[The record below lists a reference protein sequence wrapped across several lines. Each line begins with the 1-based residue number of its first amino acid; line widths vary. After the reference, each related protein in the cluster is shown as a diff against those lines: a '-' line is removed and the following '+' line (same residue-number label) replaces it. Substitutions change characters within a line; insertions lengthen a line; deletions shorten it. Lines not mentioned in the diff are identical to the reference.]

1 MEIHVG
7 FFKLMILF
15 LFFFKLMNRI
25 VSFSVRSGPW
35 LEDQSKQ
42 TVQIAEITDK

>member
-15 LFFFKLMNRI
+15 CFFKLMNRI